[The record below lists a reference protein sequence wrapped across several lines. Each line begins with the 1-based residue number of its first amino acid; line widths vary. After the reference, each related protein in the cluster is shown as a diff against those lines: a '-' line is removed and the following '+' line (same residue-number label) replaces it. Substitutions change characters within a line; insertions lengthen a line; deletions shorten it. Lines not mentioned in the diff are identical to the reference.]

1 MKRIR
6 PGIVILLIVI
16 AVLGSALI
24 VRQRREAR
32 LREALAAYRRNRRQE
47 VLRLLD
53 NRIPTDWPESI
64 TLEDT
69 IALFKYPTATGMWP
83 FSMPQAGIPILVDPD
98 ALRRVG
104 KTLKSMVK
112 GLPTDPDR
120 TVTFRQKLRSVLEPM
135 ELAYE
140 VRDGAILINTPDA
153 IEDRDIEEPAEKG
166 IAP

>member
-24 VRQRREAR
+24 VQQRREAR
-32 LREALAAYRRNRRQE
+32 LREALVAYQSRKRRQI
-47 VLRLLD
+47 LRLLD
-53 NRIPTDWPESI
+53 HRIPIDWPEST

-69 IALFKYPTATGMWP
+69 IALIKYPTRLWP
-83 FSMPQAGIPILVDPD
+83 YSMPQTGIPILVDPE
-98 ALRRVG
+98 ALRKVG
-104 KTLKSMVK
+104 KTLKSTVK

-135 ELAYE
+135 GLAHE
-140 VRDGAILINTPDA
+140 VKDGAIMITTPDA
-153 IEDRDIEEPAEKG
+153 IENPDIEEPAAEG

>member
-6 PGIVILLIVI
+6 LGIVILLIVI
-16 AVLGSALI
+16 AVLSSALI

-32 LREALAAYRRNRRQE
+32 LREALAAYQSRKRRQI
-47 VLRLLD
+47 LRLLD
-53 NRIPTDWPESI
+53 HRIPTDWPECI

-69 IALFKYPTATGMWP
+69 IALFKYPTYMWP
-83 FSMPQAGIPILVDPD
+83 LSMPQTGIPILVDPD

-104 KTLKSMVK
+104 KSLKSTVK

-135 ELAYE
+135 GLAYE
-140 VRDGAILINTPDA
+140 VRDGAIMINTPDA
-153 IEDRDIEEPAEKG
+153 IENRDIEEPAEKG